1 MFDDKKIDK
10 PSSGHFYE
18 SAVANLPGDKA
29 GLKITLGVAAILYG
43 EKALK
48 NVSDKYR

>member
-1 MFDDKKIDK
+1 MFNDKKVDK

-18 SAVANLPGDKA
+18 SAVENLPGDKA

-43 EKALK
+43 KKALK
-48 NVSDKYR
+48 NVSDKYK